1 MKAEA
6 ILTRKY
12 RNHLLNDSYRPTY
25 HFAIPDDLGIPG
37 DSNGAFYADGVYHL
51 MYLYKNSETDAF
63 HWGHMSSLDLL
74 HWRHHPDALTQF
86 EGDRGCFSGGGFVD
100 DDGTAYLTFWKFA
113 ATDKNKD
120 RGGLA
125 IAYSKPPY
133 DVWERMEPIAVN
145 SSEPWGVLEMEIDG
159 EMRYVAC
166 ADPSNIWKANGKYY
180 MQAGNGPL
188 HWNVG
193 KKENTEEK
201 YKGDFTD
208 LFRSDDLKKW
218 EYVGRFYENNRK
230 GVEDWPDETEDD
242 MCPSFLPLYDAEENG
257 AFTGKY
263 LQMFISHNKGCQYYV
278 GTLEGETFIPEQHGR
293 MTWKDAAYFAPEALV
308 DGKNRQI
315 VWTWLRD
322 NLLNDFNRFGW
333 SGVFGIPRNVWYENG
348 TLMQAPVSEL
358 EALQYGHIAYSPADG
373 DNVKVGDGSLCR
385 IKGVWSGNEKAGL
398 AVRVSDDGSEYTEI
412 YYSPEEK
419 KLIMDTTHSGSEG
432 WKVRE
437 EAPFALGEGEALS
450 LDILID
456 KSVIEVYANKR
467 QAICRRAYPTKPEDS
482 NGIKLIG
489 EKPKALDTYK
499 MFPANPY

>member
-1 MKAEA
+1 MKAE
-6 ILTRKY
+6 ILLTRAY
-12 RNHLLNDSYRPTY
+12 RERLLNDPYRPAY
-25 HFAIPDDLGIPG
+25 HFTVPDDFGMPG

-100 DDGTAYLTFWKFA
+100 DDGTAYLSFWKFA
-113 ATDKNKD
+113 ATDKAKD

-125 IAYSKPPY
+125 IACSKPPY

-145 SSEPWGVLEMEIDG
+145 SSELWGVADIEANG
-159 EMRYVAC
+159 ETLHIAC

-188 HWNVG
+188 LWNIG
-193 KKENTEEK
+193 KKENAEAK

-230 GVEDWPDETEDD
+230 GVNDWPDETEDD

-257 AFTGKY
+257 KFTGKY
-263 LQMFISHNKGCQYYV
+263 LQVFISHNKGCQYYI
-278 GTLEGETFIPEQHGR
+278 GKLDGERFVPEQHGR
-293 MTWKDAAYFAPEALV
+293 MTWKDNAYFAPEALV

-322 NLLNDFNRFGW
+322 NLPDDFTRFGW
-333 SGVFGIPRNVWYENG
+333 SGVFGLPRNLWYADGE
-348 TLMQAPVSEL
+348 LKMSPVSEIDT
-358 EALQYGHIAYSPADG
+358 LQYGHIAYTPADG
-373 DNVKVGDGSLCR
+373 EIVRVGDGASCR
-385 IKGVWSGNEKAGL
+385 VKGKWGGKKKAGV
-398 AVRVSDDGSEYTEI
+398 AVRVSEDGKEYTEI
-412 YYSPEEK
+412 YYLPKER
-419 KLIMDTTHSGSEG
+419 KLVMDTTHSGGEG
-432 WKVRE
+432 WRVKE
-437 EAPFALGEGEALS
+437 EAPFALRDGETLS

-456 KSVIEVYANKR
+456 QSVIEVYANKR
-467 QAICRRAYPTKPEDS
+467 QAICRRVYPTAPES
-482 NGIKLIG
+482 STGMRLIG
-489 EKPKALDTYK
+489 DAPEALDTYK
-499 MFPANPY
+499 MFPTNPY